1 MDPAEAANLAR
12 QGRSFQDDRVVFSV
26 NRVWVDGTEPKMDVT
41 VERVSLGYR
50 NETIEVDVTKNQGEG
65 A

>member
-1 MDPAEAANLAR
+1 M
-12 QGRSFQDDRVVFSV
+12 VFSV